1 MGRLAYKSA
10 MGFSA
15 VTSVE
20 CIYSRFPSWKPE
32 EYVGSVKGGWGGEQT
47 RNSDKRKLLM
57 QVNAF
62 S

>member
-10 MGFSA
+10 VGFSA

-32 EYVGSVKGGWGGEQT
+32 EYVGSVKEGDGEGSKQEMQT
-47 RNSDKRKLLM
+47 KGNC
-57 QVNAF
+57 
-62 S
+62 

>member
-10 MGFSA
+10 VDFSA
-15 VTSVE
+15 VTSVV
-20 CIYSRFPSWKPE
+20 CIYSRFLSWKPK
-32 EYVGSVKGGWGGEQT
+32 EYVGSVKGGWGGERT

-57 QVNAF
+57 QVSAF